1 MFDSRLKQAEQ
12 LVEYFKDFQVTD
24 LVGFAMILGVEEEDN
39 FIDYCTK
46 IINTFCLENRAKRKQ
61 LLKLA
66 KDIQIANKYMVSEK
80 EAKITEEKEG
90 D

>member
-1 MFDSRLKQAEQ
+1 MFDSRLKQAQQ
-12 LVEYFKDFQVTD
+12 LLGCFKDFQVTD

-39 FIDYCTK
+39 FIDFCTK
-46 IINTFCLENRAKRKQ
+46 IINAFCLENRIKRKQ

-66 KDIQIANKYMVSEK
+66 KDIQVANKYMVSEN
-80 EAKITEEKEG
+80 EAASIGEG